1 MKHRPEPDIIR
12 LSNISENRF
21 LTGQTEFG
29 VENESSP
36 QKTFSSLLFSS
47 LLFSSLLFSSLLF
60 SSAARAA
67 GEGSG
72 RGPYVQADLAY
83 AYEHITHDYPEPAGA
98 KKGKISTVSD
108 YFRNIRTHSIHPRVS
123 VGYDFGGWRIAAD
136 YARYRKWN
144 DSKYSVS
151 IKELKENKGENIN
164 VAQYLK
170 TENQENGS
178 FHAVSSL
185 GLSAVYDFKLNDKFK
200 PYIGAR
206 VAYGHIRHQ
215 HRSVEQET
223 TIVTTYLQSGKPS
236 PIIRGPTP
244 KPAHQESNSI
254 RRVGLGVIAGVGF
267 DITPNLTLDAGYR
280 YHNWGRLENTRF
292 KTHEASLGVRYRF

>member
-1 MKHRPEPDIIR
+1 MQPAK
-12 LSNISENRF
+12 N
-21 LTGQTEFG
+21 
-29 VENESSP
+29 
-36 QKTFSSLLFSS
+36 LLFSS

-60 SSAARAA
+60 PSAAQAA
-67 GEGSG
+67 SEGNG

-83 AYEHITHDYPEPAGA
+83 AAERITHDYPKPTAPG
-98 KKGKISTVSD
+98 KNKISTVSD

-144 DSKYSVS
+144 DNKYSVN
-151 IKELKENKGENIN
+151 IKKLENKNKK
-164 VAQYLK
+164 K

-206 VAYGHIRHQ
+206 VAYGHVRH
-215 HRSVEQET
+215 SIDST
-223 TIVTTYLQSGKPS
+223 KKITASAGGAGS
-236 PIIRGPTP
+236 PASYKSTQD
-244 KPAHQESNSI
+244 AHHQSNSI

>member
-1 MKHRPEPDIIR
+1 MRPTK
-12 LSNISENRF
+12 N
-21 LTGQTEFG
+21 
-29 VENESSP
+29 
-36 QKTFSSLLFSS
+36 FSSLLFSS

-67 GEGSG
+67 GEDHG

-83 AYEHITHDYPEPAGA
+83 AAERITHDYPKPTGA
-98 KKGKISTVSD
+98 KKAQLSTVSD

-144 DSKYSVS
+144 NNKYSVS
-151 IKELKENKGENIN
+151 IKELLRNGNSTSGHFNIKTR
-164 VAQYLK
+164 K
-170 TENQENGS
+170 TEHQENGT

-206 VAYGHIRHQ
+206 VAYGHVRHSIDSTKKITGTLTAY
-215 HRSVEQET
+215 HGAGITPTVYPDGSPREN
-223 TIVTTYLQSGKPS
+223 TYQKS
-236 PIIRGPTP
+236 
-244 KPAHQESNSI
+244 HSI
-254 RRVGLGVIAGVGF
+254 RRVGLGAVAGVGI
-267 DITPNLTLDAGYR
+267 DITPKLTLDAGYR
-280 YHNWGRLENTRF
+280 YHYWGRLENTRF
-292 KTHEASLGVRYRF
+292 KTHEASLGMRYRF

>member
-1 MKHRPEPDIIR
+1 MNPARKKP
-12 LSNISENRF
+12 
-21 LTGQTEFG
+21 
-29 VENESSP
+29 
-36 QKTFSSLLFSS
+36 S

-60 SSAARAA
+60 SSAAQAA
-67 GEGSG
+67 SEDGG

-83 AYEHITHDYPEPAGA
+83 AYEHITRDYPDAAGA
-98 KKGKISTVSD
+98 NKGKISTVSD

-144 DSKYSVS
+144 NSKYSVS
-151 IKELKENKGENIN
+151 IKELKNNKKKKK
-164 VAQYLK
+164 K

-206 VAYGHIRHQ
+206 VAYGHVRH
-215 HRSVEQET
+215 SISTKKT
-223 TIVTTYLQSGKPS
+223 TEFLTAAGAPGVVPGGYKVSTTPG
-236 PIIRGPTP
+236 
-244 KPAHQESNSI
+244 AHQESNSI

>member
-1 MKHRPEPDIIR
+1 MQPAK
-12 LSNISENRF
+12 N
-21 LTGQTEFG
+21 
-29 VENESSP
+29 
-36 QKTFSSLLFSS
+36 

-60 SSAARAA
+60 SSAAQAA
-67 GEGSG
+67 SEDNG

-83 AYEHITHDYPEPAGA
+83 AYEHITHDYPEPTDP

-144 DSKYSVS
+144 NSKYSVS
-151 IKELKENKGENIN
+151 IKELKNNNKK
-164 VAQYLK
+164 K

-206 VAYGHIRHQ
+206 VAYGHVRHSIDSTKKITAGAGGAGSPV
-215 HRSVEQET
+215 R
-223 TIVTTYLQSGKPS
+223 PS
-236 PIIRGPTP
+236 YKSTQD
-244 KPAHQESNSI
+244 AHHQSNSI

-267 DITPNLTLDAGYR
+267 DITPKLTLDTGYR

>member
-1 MKHRPEPDIIR
+1 MQPAKN
-12 LSNISENRF
+12 L
-21 LTGQTEFG
+21 L
-29 VENESSP
+29 
-36 QKTFSSLLFSS
+36 FSSLLFSS

-60 SSAARAA
+60 PSAAQAA
-67 GEGSG
+67 GEDGG

-83 AYEHITHDYPEPAGA
+83 AYEHITRDYPEATGA
-98 KKGKISTVSD
+98 NQGKKISTVSD

-144 DSKYSVS
+144 NNKYSVN
-151 IKELKENKGENIN
+151 IKELERNENKNSGNHLNIKT
-164 VAQYLK
+164 QK
-170 TENQENGS
+170 TEHQENGT

-185 GLSAVYDFKLNDKFK
+185 GLSTIYDFDTGSRFK
-200 PYIGAR
+200 PYIGMR
-206 VAYGHIRHQ
+206 VAYGHVRHQ
-215 HRSVEQET
+215 VRSVQQET
-223 TIVTTYLQSGKPS
+223 EIVTTYPKEQDAKPS
-236 PIIRGPTP
+236 VTTGGPIPQ
-244 KPAHQESNSI
+244 PAYHESRSI
-254 RRVGLGVIAGVGF
+254 SSLGFGAVAGVGI

>member
-1 MKHRPEPDIIR
+1 
-12 LSNISENRF
+12 
-21 LTGQTEFG
+21 
-29 VENESSP
+29 
-36 QKTFSSLLFSS
+36 

-60 SSAARAA
+60 SSAAQAA
-67 GEGSG
+67 SEDGG

-83 AYEHITHDYPEPAGA
+83 AYEHITHDYPKPTDPS
-98 KKGKISTVSD
+98 KGKISTVSD

-144 DSKYSVS
+144 DNKYSVD
-151 IKELKENKGENIN
+151 IKELENKNKN
-164 VAQYLK
+164 KRDLK

-206 VAYGHIRHQ
+206 VAYGHVRH
-215 HRSVEQET
+215 SIDST
-223 TIVTTYLQSGKPS
+223 KKTAKILTSSYGDGKPTVYPPEEKTRS
-236 PIIRGPTP
+236 TYR
-244 KPAHQESNSI
+244 ESDSI

-267 DITPNLTLDAGYR
+267 DITPKLTLDTGYR
-280 YHNWGRLENTRF
+280 YHYWGRLENTRF
-292 KTHEASLGVRYRF
+292 KTHEASLGMRYRF

>member
-1 MKHRPEPDIIR
+1 MQPAK
-12 LSNISENRF
+12 N
-21 LTGQTEFG
+21 
-29 VENESSP
+29 
-36 QKTFSSLLFSS
+36 LLFSS

-60 SSAARAA
+60 SSAAQAA
-67 GEGSG
+67 SEDGG

-83 AYEHITHDYPEPAGA
+83 AAERITHDYPEPTGA
-98 KKGKISTVSD
+98 KKGTTISTVSD

-144 DSKYSVS
+144 NSKYSVS
-151 IKELKENKGENIN
+151 IKELKNNNKKKK
-164 VAQYLK
+164 K

-206 VAYGHIRHQ
+206 VAYGHVRH
-215 HRSVEQET
+215 SISTKKT
-223 TIVTTYLQSGKPS
+223 TEFLTTAGS
-236 PIIRGPTP
+236 PGVVPGGYKVSTTP
-244 KPAHQESNSI
+244 GAHQESNSI

>member
-1 MKHRPEPDIIR
+1 M
-12 LSNISENRF
+12 SESK
-21 LTGQTEFG
+21 
-29 VENESSP
+29 NESSP
-36 QKTFSSLLFSS
+36 KK
-47 LLFSSLLFSSLLF
+47 LLFSSLLF
-60 SSAARAA
+60 SSAAQAA
-67 GEGSG
+67 SEGNG

-83 AYEHITHDYPEPAGA
+83 AAERITHDYPKPTDPS
-98 KKGKISTVSD
+98 KGKISTVSD

-144 DSKYSVS
+144 NSKYSVS
-151 IKELKENKGENIN
+151 IKELKNNNKK
-164 VAQYLK
+164 K

-206 VAYGHIRHQ
+206 VAYGHVRHSIDSTKKITAGAGGAGSPV
-215 HRSVEQET
+215 R
-223 TIVTTYLQSGKPS
+223 PS
-236 PIIRGPTP
+236 YKSTQD
-244 KPAHQESNSI
+244 AHHQSNSI

-267 DITPNLTLDAGYR
+267 DITPKLTLDTG
-280 YHNWGRLENTRF
+280 
-292 KTHEASLGVRYRF
+292 

>member
-1 MKHRPEPDIIR
+1 MRSTK
-12 LSNISENRF
+12 NF
-21 LTGQTEFG
+21 
-29 VENESSP
+29 SSLL
-36 QKTFSSLLFSS
+36 FSSLLFSS

-60 SSAARAA
+60 SSAAQAA
-67 GEGSG
+67 SEGNG

-83 AYEHITHDYPEPAGA
+83 AYEHITRDYPDAAGA
-98 KKGKISTVSD
+98 NQGKKISTVSD
-108 YFRNIRTHSIHPRVS
+108 YFKNIRTHSIHPRVS

-144 DSKYSVS
+144 NNKYSVN
-151 IKELKENKGENIN
+151 IENVQKHDNGNRIDR
-164 VAQYLK
+164 K

-185 GLSAVYDFKLNDKFK
+185 GLSAVYDFRPNDKFK
-200 PYIGAR
+200 PYIGVR
-206 VAYGHIRHQ
+206 VAYGHVRHSIDSTKKTTEFVTSAGAPGGAPTVYSPHKNTQ
-215 HRSVEQET
+215 DDHRE
-223 TIVTTYLQSGKPS
+223 GD
-236 PIIRGPTP
+236 
-244 KPAHQESNSI
+244 SI

-292 KTHEASLGVRYRF
+292 KTHEASLGMRYRF

>member
-1 MKHRPEPDIIR
+1 MNPARKKP
-12 LSNISENRF
+12 
-21 LTGQTEFG
+21 
-29 VENESSP
+29 
-36 QKTFSSLLFSS
+36 S

-60 SSAARAA
+60 SSAAQAA
-67 GEGSG
+67 SEGNG

-83 AYEHITHDYPEPAGA
+83 AYEHITRDYPDAAGA
-98 KKGKISTVSD
+98 NKGKISTVSD

-144 DSKYSVS
+144 DNKYSVS
-151 IKELKENKGENIN
+151 IKELKNNKKKKKK
-164 VAQYLK
+164 K

-206 VAYGHIRHQ
+206 VAYGHVRH
-215 HRSVEQET
+215 SISTKKT
-223 TIVTTYLQSGKPS
+223 TEFLTVAGTPGRVPGVYKASTTPG
-236 PIIRGPTP
+236 
-244 KPAHQESNSI
+244 AHQESNSI

-267 DITPNLTLDAGYR
+267 DITPKLTLDAGYR
-280 YHNWGRLENTRF
+280 
-292 KTHEASLGVRYRF
+292 